1 MTFGSLCREPPAES
15 MPIWP
20 DGAESHI
27 RIREITTDVGDV
39 ERAKDRSVGL
49 AFEQEAEALFE

>member
-1 MTFGSLCREPPAES
+1 MKFASLCREPPAES

-20 DGAESHI
+20 DGAEFHI